1 MRHIRTNHN
10 PLTISD
16 ILLKNGTTSL
26 EDFYPLTKVK
36 TASDKEKLLSQG
48 YNPGYTVSEWP
59 YKLPVDKIYYS
70 KHLIP
75 STYYYDPDNEAIP
88 IALCLNIYGT
98 ERIPII
104 PDSDQFCEYLLD
116 FAASLQNPDKDK
128 IFSYLYNQDD
138 GIRSQ
143 LLAEYIRRSSPSP
156 ELFDLFQML
165 YTVTDY
171 NAGEYGAELL
181 QKLASGRSDEQIQK
195 IHNALADYP
204 EELIVYRGEA
214 EVTILA
220 LQYPDSGKLSTDVL
234 DVDTGI
240 DWLVYPARYS
250 QQCQAQSH
258 FVVRSRLD
266 IVENT
271 EIMVGPNQSFYRGTL
286 RPDCRPFRAGIFI
299 LSMDG
304 VSGLEEGAK
313 AIFPNV
319 AVQRCIVHLI
329 RNSIKYVPNKD
340 YKRFTA
346 QLKKVYGAASLKAA
360 ESELERFKQ
369 AWSQY
374 PGAVDVWIR
383 NWEHVAQLFQYGS
396 AVRKILYTTNAVES
410 VNSSFRKVTKKGAFP
425 NENALLKLLY
435 LRITELYRKWNG
447 RPLNNWALVRNQL
460 DMDEKLQ
467 QRIRKY
473 ENGGF

>member
-10 PLTISD
+10 PLTVSD
-16 ILLKNGTTSL
+16 ILLKNGTARL

-59 YKLPVDKIYYS
+59 YALPADKIYYS

-104 PDSDQFCEYLLD
+104 PDSDQFCKYILD

-128 IFSYLYNQDD
+128 IFSYLFNQDD

-171 NAGEYGAELL
+171 NAGEYGTNLL
-181 QKLASGRSDEQIQK
+181 QKLAFCRSDAQIQK

-214 EVTILA
+214 EGSTNYWQAISWSLDINTAFFFACRHGDQNHARIIRARIHKQDVIAVNLDSREKEIIAAPGVPFGLTFERLIGPDSLLVMPFRHLDEYRKGVEQIQRLYKLHQRGGTGHGKLHTARVLFLA
-220 LQYPDSGKLSTDVL
+220 LAIIQAGKIKLNPRGLTQLSTAIIFHDIGRKHDDVDNGHGKAGREIYKKTARNSADPAVCFFIEYHCLDDKLAEEYLKSADTIRAKKRTWLLYQILKDADALDRVRFGIYDL
-234 DVDTGI
+234 DVNQLRLPISHKLVPLAVTAVTGI
-240 DWLVYPARYS
+240 
-250 QQCQAQSH
+250 
-258 FVVRSRLD
+258 
-266 IVENT
+266 
-271 EIMVGPNQSFYRGTL
+271 
-286 RPDCRPFRAGIFI
+286 
-299 LSMDG
+299 
-304 VSGLEEGAK
+304 
-313 AIFPNV
+313 
-319 AVQRCIVHLI
+319 
-329 RNSIKYVPNKD
+329 
-340 YKRFTA
+340 
-346 QLKKVYGAASLKAA
+346 
-360 ESELERFKQ
+360 
-369 AWSQY
+369 
-374 PGAVDVWIR
+374 
-383 NWEHVAQLFQYGS
+383 
-396 AVRKILYTTNAVES
+396 KI
-410 VNSSFRKVTKKGAFP
+410 
-425 NENALLKLLY
+425 
-435 LRITELYRKWNG
+435 
-447 RPLNNWALVRNQL
+447 
-460 DMDEKLQ
+460 
-467 QRIRKY
+467 
-473 ENGGF
+473 

>member
-10 PLTISD
+10 PLTVSD
-16 ILLKNGTTSL
+16 ILLENGTARL

-36 TASDKEKLLSQG
+36 TASDKKKLLSQG

-59 YKLPVDKIYYS
+59 YALPVNKIYYS

-104 PDSDQFCEYLLD
+104 PDSDQFCEYILD

-171 NAGEYGAELL
+171 NAGEYGTDLL
-181 QKLASGRSDEQIQK
+181 QKLAFCRSDAQIQK

-214 EVTILA
+214 EGSTNYRKAISWSLDINTAFFFACRHGDQNHARIIRAKIRRKDVFALNLDSREKEIIAVPGVPFEVTVERLIG
-220 LQYPDSGKLSTDVL
+220 PDSPLVMPPRYL
-234 DVDTGI
+234 DEYRKGI
-240 DWLVYPARYS
+240 EQIR
-250 QQCQAQSH
+250 
-258 FVVRSRLD
+258 RL
-266 IVENT
+266 
-271 EIMVGPNQSFYRGTL
+271 
-286 RPDCRPFRAGIFI
+286 
-299 LSMDG
+299 
-304 VSGLEEGAK
+304 
-313 AIFPNV
+313 
-319 AVQRCIVHLI
+319 
-329 RNSIKYVPNKD
+329 
-340 YKRFTA
+340 YK
-346 QLKKVYGAASLKAA
+346 
-360 ESELERFKQ
+360 
-369 AWSQY
+369 
-374 PGAVDVWIR
+374 
-383 NWEHVAQLFQYGS
+383 
-396 AVRKILYTTNAVES
+396 
-410 VNSSFRKVTKKGAFP
+410 
-425 NENALLKLLY
+425 
-435 LRITELYRKWNG
+435 LYRKDRTGHGQLHTARVLFLALTIIQAGKIRLNRAELSQLTNAIVFHDIG
-447 RPLNNWALVRNQL
+447 RKNDRVDDGHGKAGREVYEKNAVAPQTLPSASSSNIIALMINWQKNT
-460 DMDEKLQ
+460 
-467 QRIRKY
+467 
-473 ENGGF
+473 